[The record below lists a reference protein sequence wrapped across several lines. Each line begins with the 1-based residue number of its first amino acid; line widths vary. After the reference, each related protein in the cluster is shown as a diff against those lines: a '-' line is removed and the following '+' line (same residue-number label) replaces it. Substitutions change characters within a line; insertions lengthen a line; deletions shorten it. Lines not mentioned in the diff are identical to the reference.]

1 MKKCIGFTLPTLFL
15 FFSAISC
22 TNPLRDNI
30 TDIVEYANQKRV
42 DCELRDGCGIAADTV
57 IEITYFTLM
66 DTESLVL
73 TGTMAEEAE
82 VRWEEKEHS
91 TFGVMTNIVYIQ
103 PKTVWSD
110 NGEHTLSAACADRE
124 HGYIFEVDRTFGIL
138 DGAVYVSKEGDN
150 INSGRI
156 ENPLDNI
163 ADACKLAR
171 EIYPDIPGIEIR
183 VAEGEYAGYIEEY
196 IPSSITR
203 DDTNDPIYLQNGQH
217 LLGGWNPEFSV
228 RDPEQYPTFI
238 NGHNPETEKGYAV
251 YMIPGTQETI
261 VDGFTLLGH
270 KLGSNSTIT
279 SVPPGDLSSS
289 SLVIQNN
296 AIIAYTGRAV
306 YIKTEPGS
314 TCEIINNKIFSWS
327 DNADDIY
334 LEGGEYLLSDN
345 IINSYGYFKDSSKGE
360 KSAISIYDF
369 EGMIEKNEIN
379 MAQQTVADSSGISL
393 IYSNAVIRNNV
404 IDAGVGPQSIGIS
417 NISSSPVICNNTIYV
432 GSGTREVDGTESEA
446 IAIKNDNPWYT
457 PELKSNPV
465 IQNNLMLATGE
476 NYGSH
481 TLLFVASSGC
491 EAAEFSYNTYSNF
504 ASGLPA
510 DIVTNGESP
519 VNLYHCLDVQTWK
532 LLANAPAVIKSGGI
546 DLSSDFQTDKD
557 GTLRPPGSWSRGAYQ
572 W

>member
-1 MKKCIGFTLPTLFL
+1 
-15 FFSAISC
+15 
-22 TNPLRDNI
+22 
-30 TDIVEYANQKRV
+30 
-42 DCELRDGCGIAADTV
+42 
-57 IEITYFTLM
+57 M

-150 INSGRI
+150 TNSGRI

-261 VDGFTLLGH
+261 VDGFTLLVSG
-270 KLGSNSTIT
+270 
-279 SVPPGDLSSS
+279 
-289 SLVIQNN
+289 
-296 AIIAYTGRAV
+296 
-306 YIKTEPGS
+306 
-314 TCEIINNKIFSWS
+314 
-327 DNADDIY
+327 
-334 LEGGEYLLSDN
+334 GGEYLLSDN